1 MAGRAGRAG
10 EGGRVETREEN
21 AFDGVRALDGEARRA
36 GETSKS
42 CICSNGVRHLEHV
55 ATVVVLL
62 SVYTP
67 SCLARWR
74 PTTPTGPARRPHLAT
89 LSNTTAATIGVRALG
104 NAHHTG

>member
-36 GETSKS
+36 GETSKA
-42 CICSNGVRHLEHV
+42 CICSNGVRHLDHV
-55 ATVVVLL
+55 ATVVVVL

-74 PTTPTGPARRPHLAT
+74 PTTTCWPSTSTPSGDTLQHDGGYDRGAGTG
-89 LSNTTAATIGVRALG
+89 
-104 NAHHTG
+104 